1 MPVDKNLEV
10 YEDYRSMGITLKW
23 FTPIAFFLL
32 FFSFAWN
39 GFLVFWYSMA
49 FLGEAPWIMVLFP
62 VLHVAVGL
70 YLIYYTLCLF
80 FNKTYIDI
88 AGDYLTV
95 KHSPIPWWRGNRRV
109 PTNAIEQ
116 LYVSEK
122 KSEGK
127 NGAQFSYQLRAR
139 LYDKTDL
146 DILAL
151 DELSAGELQ
160 QIEEH
165 LERFMGINDDPVK
178 GEYGK
183 KEDAVRE
190 ERPRRPG
197 RPFSDPILG
206 SIYLSKEREVFDL
219 KGEEMEIVSVTQY
232 DWNDGNSDRAFQLL
246 NGLKQ
251 ERRVFL
257 EQNQALLHL
266 YQERELNIFET
277 NLTRFQLDTPP
288 ISIVVGGR
296 EYFPTHFKTGKYFTT
311 GVSKGLEVKQ
321 WHYATKDQ
329 HSFLRVV
336 NFQNTVTF
344 FLGEKLQKS
353 DFDDTLDLDQ
363 QPPRDLETRER
374 GWNEEDLV

>member
-1 MPVDKNLEV
+1 MLGDKKLEV

-23 FTPIAFFLL
+23 FTPMAFFLL

-49 FLGEAPWIMVLFP
+49 FTGEAPWIMILFP
-62 VLHVAVGL
+62 VLHVAVGF

-80 FNKTYIDI
+80 FNKTNIDI

-116 LYVSEK
+116 LYVTEK
-122 KSEGK
+122 KSQGK
-127 NGAQFSYQLRAR
+127 NGTQFKYQLRAR
-139 LYDKTDL
+139 LYDKNDVEL
-146 DILAL
+146 LAL
-151 DELSAGELQ
+151 DEVSPEELQ

-165 LERFMGINDDPVK
+165 LERFIGINDEPVK
-178 GEYGK
+178 GEYGRK
-183 KEDAVRE
+183 KEDVRE
-190 ERPRRPG
+190 ERPRRQG

-206 SIYLSKEREVFDL
+206 SVYLSREGDFFEL
-219 KGEEMEIVSVTQY
+219 KSEEMEIVSVTQY

-246 NGLKQ
+246 TPDRQ

-257 EQNQALLHL
+257 EQSQALLHL
-266 YQERELNIFET
+266 YQERELSIFET

-288 ISIVVGGR
+288 NSILVKGV
-296 EYFPTHFKTGKYFTT
+296 EYFPSHFKTGKYFTT
-311 GVSKGLEVKQ
+311 GISKGLEVKQ
-321 WHYATKDQ
+321 WFYAAKDRQ
-329 HSFLRVV
+329 SFLRVV

-344 FLGEKLQKS
+344 YLGEKLQRS
-353 DFDDTLDLDQ
+353 DFDDSLDLDQ
-363 QPPRDLETRER
+363 KPERDLETRER
-374 GWNEEDLV
+374 GWDEQDLV